1 MGSIIK
7 ELPELV
13 ANNIITASTAK
24 DIENYYALKKEPQ
37 GNALLTIFGS
47 LGAILVGLGIILIF
61 AHNWDTFSQTTKTLL
76 ALLPLFVFQGLT
88 AYSIV
93 KEKSSLWKD
102 ASGILLFFAIG
113 SSMALVAQIYNI
125 PGDVSSFLFSW
136 ILLGMPLVYILR
148 SNSLAFLQIIL
159 ATYYA
164 VEAGYFNPERPWP
177 YLFFIAALLP
187 FYIKQIKATPE
198 SNGVSIYNW
207 LLPLSGIISLGA
219 FLKGGNEWS
228 LSILIY
234 IAFAC
239 LLYNIGMLPYFRE
252 RKTRRNGYLCL
263 GLVTIVSLLLT
274 TSFRWFWVEIVYR
287 ESPAPVLVGWG
298 ILIALGLG
306 VAYFTKRGKYGI
318 NPFQAVTFIFPAIFL
333 VGMADTFIPVIL
345 INVLVLALGVGCI
358 KQGIDKIDFKVLNF
372 GMVMISMLIICRFF
386 DTSGSFVIKG
396 LLFVAVG
403 AGFFATNYILIK
415 KKKNNPVNSATHEN

>member
-7 ELPELV
+7 DLPELV
-13 ANNIITASTAK
+13 ANNVITASTAK

-61 AHNWDTFSQTTKTLL
+61 AHNWDDFSKFTKTCL
-76 ALLPLFVFQGLT
+76 AILPLIAFQGLT
-88 AYSIV
+88 AYTIL
-93 KEKSSLWKD
+93 KEKSKTWKD
-102 ASGILLFFAIG
+102 ASGTLLFFTIG
-113 SSMALVAQIYNI
+113 SSLALVSQIYNI
-125 PGDVSSFLFSW
+125 PGSVSGFLFTW

-148 SNSLAFLQIIL
+148 SNTLAFLQIIF

-177 YLFFIAALLP
+177 YLFFIAALVP
-187 FYIKQIKATPE
+187 FYLKQIKETPD
-198 SNGVSIYNW
+198 SNGVSIFNW

-219 FLKGGNEWS
+219 FLKASNEWMFA
-228 LSILIY
+228 IFIY
-234 IAFAC
+234 IAFAS

-263 GLVTIVSLLLT
+263 GLITIVSLLLT
-274 TSFRWFWVEIVYR
+274 TSFRWFWIELAYR
-287 ESPAPVLVGWG
+287 ESPMPIV
-298 ILIALGLG
+298 IAWVTLTILGLY
-306 VAYFTKRGKYGI
+306 VAYTTRRGKYGI
-318 NPFQAVTFIFPAIFL
+318 NPFQAVIIIFPVIYL
-333 VGMADTFIPVIL
+333 IGMIDDFIPVIL
-345 INVLVLALGVGCI
+345 VNVLTLALGVGCI
-358 KQGIDKIDFKVLNF
+358 REGINKFDFKVLNF
-372 GMVMISMLIICRFF
+372 GMAMIAILTICRFF

-415 KKKNNPVNSATHEN
+415 KKKNNPVNTASHEN